1 MTAVNTLAQ
10 MLTDSQS
17 LAKVDKPADR
27 RTEVEVETLGDTVA
41 DLKAK
46 KPLDTLGDRQEVKTT
61 H

>member
-1 MTAVNTLAQ
+1 M
-10 MLTDSQS
+10 
-17 LAKVDKPADR
+17 AKVDKPADR

>member
-1 MTAVNTLAQ
+1 M
-10 MLTDSQS
+10 
-17 LAKVDKPADR
+17 AKVDRPADR
-27 RTEVEVETLGDTVA
+27 QAEVEVETLGDTVA